1 MSSRVKTNTLGTCA
15 LTFAAAALLV
25 ASCSTDYQPLES
37 RAPVVREGGYGTRK
51 VVDGVDIWT
60 SGEPPRKYQVLGII
74 NDERLQAPFEM
85 ARYYHDVAA
94 KVKKAGGNGAIEVY
108 SDSQITAIVSNSFT
122 TSSGTVSGYGAGNV
136 AFGQYSGSS
145 NTTGF
150 AAAQQHHSARFVV
163 VKYL

>member
-1 MSSRVKTNTLGTCA
+1 MRFTIGPMNIPYASLGA
-15 LTFAAAALLV
+15 VMLLL
-25 ASCSTDYQPLES
+25 ASCSTDYQSLES
-37 RAPVVREGGYGTRK
+37 RTPVVREGGYGTRK

-74 NDERLQAPFEM
+74 NDERVQAPFEM

-94 KVKKAGGNGAIEVY
+94 KVKQAGGNAAIEAS
-108 SDSQITAIVSNSFT
+108 SDSQVTGIVSNSST
-122 TSSGTVSGYGAGNV
+122 TSSGTMSAYGVGNV

-150 AAAQQHHSARFVV
+150 TRAQRHHSAKFVV

>member
-1 MSSRVKTNTLGTCA
+1 VKTNTLGTCA
-15 LTFAAAALLV
+15 LAFAVATLLL

-37 RAPVVREGGYGTRK
+37 RTPVVREGGYGTRK

-60 SGEPPRKYQVLGII
+60 TGEPPRKYQVLGII

-108 SDSQITAIVSNSFT
+108 SNSQITGIVSNSST
-122 TSSGTVSGYGAGNV
+122 TSSGSVSAYGAGNV

-150 AAAQQHHSARFVV
+150 STAEEHHSARFVV

>member
-1 MSSRVKTNTLGTCA
+1 M
-15 LTFAAAALLV
+15 FAAAALLM

-37 RAPVVREGGYGTRK
+37 RAPVVRQGGYGTRK

-85 ARYYHDVAA
+85 QRYYHDVAA
-94 KVKKAGGNGAIEVY
+94 KVKKAGGNGAIEAY
-108 SDSQITAIVSNSFT
+108 SNSQITAIVTNSYT
-122 TSSGTVSGYGAGNV
+122 TSSGRVSAYGAGNV

-150 AAAQQHHSARFVV
+150 AAAQEHHSARFVV

>member
-1 MSSRVKTNTLGTCA
+1 MSNRVKTNTLGKSA
-15 LTFAAAALLV
+15 LAFAAATLLM

-37 RAPVVREGGYGTRK
+37 RAPVVKEGGYGTRK

-85 ARYYHDVAA
+85 QRYYHDVAS
-94 KVKKAGGNGAIEVY
+94 KVKQAGGNGAIEAY
-108 SDSQITAIVSNSFT
+108 SNSQITAIVSNSST
-122 TSSGTVSGYGAGNV
+122 TSSGTASAYSAGNV
-136 AFGQYSGSS
+136 AVGQYSGSS
-145 NTTGF
+145 STTGW
-150 AAAQQHHSARFVV
+150 AAAQEHHSARFVV